1 MRNSDEFAE
10 AFRAYW
16 ARPTVDG
23 LDALLAEDVVLRQP
37 LGPTTRGLPA
47 GKEAFA
53 RIFDAIP
60 DLHGEVDGW
69 VAADDRLFIEFRLLC
84 TLGGQPVAW
93 PVVDRFSLREGMA
106 TERVSFFDPTTLL
119 LAVLRHPS
127 TWRAF
132 ARTRVSRRER
142 LSARRSA

>member
-16 ARPTVDG
+16 SRPTVDG

-47 GKEAFA
+47 AKEAFA
-53 RIFDAIP
+53 RILDAIP
-60 DLHGEVDGW
+60 DLHAEVDGW
-69 VAADDRLFIEFRLLC
+69 GAAGDRLFIEFRLLC
-84 TLGGQPVAW
+84 TLGGHPVAW
-93 PVVDRFSLREGMA
+93 PVVDRFSLRQGVA

-132 ARTRVSRRER
+132 ARTRPS
-142 LSARRSA
+142 